1 MRSVKVV
8 SRVRGWCW
16 AGVSGTYYTIT
27 PQIPQISQSIWCKL
41 ILSPAS
47 TDRILYTEA
56 QQQWKYE
63 KDIRS
68 YTIISIY
75 FQIPKI
81 YKICVSNF
89 VWGQVLAW
97 IYVFLTCSMEQW
109 KTSLPRCRVLHCTAG
124 PSQSFRL
131 FYRFTAAEPRLEN
144 VEYKV
149 SPSVTVRYSGN
160 VWPLWPMWPS
170 WVMVTTLL
178 HQVNWW

>member
-1 MRSVKVV
+1 MRCVKVV

-89 VWGQVLAW
+89 VWGQVLA
-97 IYVFLTCSMEQW
+97 CSSG
-109 KTSLPRCRVLHCTAG
+109 KLPSLGAG